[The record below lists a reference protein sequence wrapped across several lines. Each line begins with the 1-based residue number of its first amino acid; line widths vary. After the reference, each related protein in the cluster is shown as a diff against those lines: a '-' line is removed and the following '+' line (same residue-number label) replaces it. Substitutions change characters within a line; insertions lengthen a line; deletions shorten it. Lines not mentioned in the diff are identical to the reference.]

1 MKKTCSGMHE
11 RLRDAVGQ
19 RSYRVLGDLTGQSV
33 ETVRRYMLGQAPS
46 VEFVAALCGRLGIN
60 GDWMLTGSGPMH
72 RADQRTEALRASS
85 PSDLLAAVAGNLER
99 LTDRVDR
106 IERYVQ
112 TMETR
117 LRAASGQ
124 VQPEPGSTP
133 PARPTEHTH
142 EQPKS
147 RPRFAEAQS
156 PASAGHEPAPG
167 SGPASDREP
176 FGADT
181 HARAFWIAG
190 ALAERSRPNAC

>member
-1 MKKTCSGMHE
+1 MKDVCSGMHE
-11 RLRDAVGQ
+11 RLRDIVGQ
-19 RSYRVLGDLTGQSV
+19 RSYRVLGNLTGHSV

-46 VEFVAALCGRLGIN
+46 VEFVAALCGRLGIS
-60 GDWMLTGSGPMH
+60 GDWVLTGSGPMH

-85 PSDLLAAVAGNLER
+85 PSDLLAAIAGNLER

-133 PARPTEHTH
+133 PARPTEQTH
-142 EQPKS
+142 EPSKS
-147 RPRFAEAQS
+147 RPRFAEAHT
-156 PASAGHEPAPG
+156 PAGTGPEPVAGA
-167 SGPASDREP
+167 DRAAAGGP

-190 ALAERSRPNAC
+190 ALAERPRPNAG